1 MAADIP
7 EEDLAETRA
16 ALAPTLAATAA
27 ILPWLTKERPPR
39 FAAALNQRW
48 IEAGRELAR
57 AWSTRSANAGGV
69 VRPAVFALYGVALDS
84 HDADCL
90 ALGEALASA
99 TDRLESGPPPAPLI
113 AAMSAAI
120 ECLDE
125 AAGLEHE
132 AFALRARH
140 FTRRLTAAVEQPV
153 NHQRSSLIDH
163 LFAAEVG
170 ERLQLMRD
178 ALNALPPDAVMLKSE
193 ATQIA
198 EQAELI
204 ELFGLMDQ
212 ARQLAGRINATTD
225 LEHPATRAAIENDL
239 TRISEGVAAI
249 DSL

>member
-1 MAADIP
+1 MTADIP

-27 ILPWLTKERPPR
+27 VLPWLLKERPPR
-39 FAAALNQRW
+39 FDAALNQRW
-48 IEAGRELAR
+48 IDAGRELAR
-57 AWSTRSANAGGV
+57 TWSTRPTNASSL
-69 VRPAVFALYGVALDS
+69 VRQAVFTLYGVALDS

-99 TDRLESGPPPAPLI
+99 TDRLEGGPPPAHLI
-113 AAMSAAI
+113 AAMSATI
-120 ECLDE
+120 ECFDE
-125 AAGLEHE
+125 VTGLEHE

-140 FTRRLTAAVEQPV
+140 FAQRLMTAVDQPAR
-153 NHQRSSLIDH
+153 QRSSLIDH

-170 ERLQLMRD
+170 ERLQLMRE

-193 ATQIA
+193 AAQIA

-204 ELFGLMDQ
+204 ELFGLMDL
-212 ARQLAGRINATTD
+212 ARQLAGRIDATTD
-225 LEHPATRAAIENDL
+225 LEHPATRAVIESDL
-239 TRISEGVAAI
+239 KRLGEGIAAV

>member
-7 EEDLAETRA
+7 DEDLAGTRA

-27 ILPWLTKERPPR
+27 VLPWLVKERPPR
-39 FAAALNQRW
+39 FDTALNQRW
-48 IEAGRELAR
+48 IGAARELAR
-57 AWSTRSANAGGV
+57 TWSTRPANASGV
-69 VRPAVFALYGVALDS
+69 VRQVVFALYGVALDS

-99 TDRLESGPPPAPLI
+99 TDRLEGGPPPAHLI
-113 AAMSAAI
+113 AAMSATI
-120 ECLDE
+120 ECFDE
-125 AAGLEHE
+125 ATGLEHE

-140 FTRRLTAAVEQPV
+140 FAHRLTAAVEQPA
-153 NHQRSSLIDH
+153 HQRSSLIDH

-170 ERLQLMRD
+170 ERLQLMRE

-225 LEHPATRAAIENDL
+225 LEHPATRAVIESDL
-239 TRISEGVAAI
+239 KRLGEGIAAV